1 MSNSQTPSTL
11 IIAEAG
17 VNHNGDMELAHKLI
31 DVAAEAGA
39 NLVKFQTFRASELV
53 TPDAPKAKY
62 QADAT
67 NNNEGQL
74 EMLRALELSAEDHR
88 VLFAHCENRGVAF
101 LSTAFDDVSTD
112 LLNEFVMPLQKIP
125 SGEITNVPYL
135 RRAGARSEPIVMSSG
150 MATLAEIEFALDT
163 LCEAGAALNNI
174 TVLHCNTQ
182 YPTPFEDVNLKAM
195 QTIRAAFPGIHVGYS
210 DHTQGVEVPIAAV
223 AMGAS
228 VIEKHFTIDRT
239 LPGPDHAASLEP
251 DELKAMVSGIRN
263 IERALGT
270 GRKAPSPSEAPNLDV
285 VRKSIVS
292 SRKIS
297 EGELFS
303 EENLATK
310 RPGGG
315 LSPTL
320 WDATVG
326 RTARRAF
333 AVNERIEW

>member
-1 MSNSQTPSTL
+1 MSNSNTPSTL

-17 VNHNGDMELAHKLI
+17 VNHNGDLAHRLI
-31 DVAAEAGA
+31 DVAAEARA
-39 NLVKFQTFRASELV
+39 DVVKFQTFKASELV
-53 TPDAPKAKY
+53 TPDAPKAEY

-67 NNNEGQL
+67 NSDGGQL
-74 EMLRALELSAEDHR
+74 EMLKALELSAEDHR
-88 VLFAHCENRGVAF
+88 VLFAHCQTKGIAF
-101 LSTAFDDVSTD
+101 LSTAFDDASTD
-112 LLNEFVMPLQKIP
+112 LLKEFIMPLQKIP

-135 RRAGARSEPIVMSSG
+135 RRTGARSEPIVMSTG

-163 LCEAGAALNNI
+163 LCAAGAVLDNI

-210 DHTQGVEVPIAAV
+210 DHTTGIEVPIAAV

-228 VIEKHFTIDRT
+228 VIEKHFTTDRT

-251 DELKAMVSGIRN
+251 EELKAMVSGIRN
-263 IERALGT
+263 IERALGV
-270 GRKAPSPSEAPNLDV
+270 GRKVPSPSEAPNLDI
-285 VRKSIVS
+285 VRKSIVAA
-292 SRKIS
+292 KAIP
-297 EGELFS
+297 EGEQFS
-303 EENLATK
+303 EDNLTNK

-326 RTARRAF
+326 RSARRAF
-333 AVNERIEW
+333 AANERIEW